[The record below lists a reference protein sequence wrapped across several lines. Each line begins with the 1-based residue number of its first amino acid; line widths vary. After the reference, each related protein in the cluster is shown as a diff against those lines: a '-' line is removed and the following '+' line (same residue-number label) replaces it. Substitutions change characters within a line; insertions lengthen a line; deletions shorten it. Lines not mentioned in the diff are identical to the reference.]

1 MVMKK
6 SSSQI
11 ERLAADITI
20 IRTRNNFA
28 LEKRKPKGKKLTT
41 NTETENQNDRVK
53 NYRYRKEGKQ
63 LKPKRDL

>member
-28 LEKRKPKGKKLTT
+28 LEKRKQK
-41 NTETENQNDRVK
+41 EK
-53 NYRYRKEGKQ
+53 N
-63 LKPKRDL
+63 

>member
-28 LEKRKPKGKKLTT
+28 LEKRKQKEKKTV
-41 NTETENQNDRVK
+41 NEHRDRK
-53 NYRYRKEGKQ
+53 SE
-63 LKPKRDL
+63 